1 MHHARCTV
9 KSMINQV
16 QPGSAAQSARLL
28 LELCRVGLHCLERG
42 MCVGLLR
49 ATDVQWDGSQ
59 LTRTPARSLVRRC
72 QHLITRSEHHRAGHD
87 ECCFSFGVPFQ
98 GASQLLLATG
108 GVEVEMMLMD
118 ALREAVAELQQL
130 NTSPFDRLEI
140 VRHQIGGRIS
150 IDVTADGG

>member
-28 LELCRVGLHCLERG
+28 LELCGVGLHCLERG

-59 LTRTPARSLVRRC
+59 LTRTPSRSLVRRW
-72 QHLITRSEHHRAGHD
+72 QHLITRSHHNRTGHD
-87 ECCFSFGVPFQ
+87 ECCYSLGVPFQ
-98 GASQLLLATG
+98 GASKLLLSTG
-108 GVEVEMMLMD
+108 GVEVELMLMD
-118 ALREAVAELQQL
+118 GLREAVAELQQL
-130 NTSPFDRLEI
+130 NTSPREKLEI
-140 VRHQIGGRIS
+140 VKHQIGGRIS
-150 IDVTADGG
+150 FDVAADRD